1 MISSRFLWVE
11 PIDTN
16 SVTFFSTKFS
26 LLHTFSYSRYF
37 VNLFRSSVSF
47 SEIFMKDFWAFT
59 KTQIKRK
66 KIDIIFFMFRLEVTF
81 LQLPLTKRGLA
92 KFPLKACFP
101 EGILPIRRCVEGF
114 CDSENALTQLR
125 M

>member
-1 MISSRFLWVE
+1 M
-11 PIDTN
+11 
-16 SVTFFSTKFS
+16 
-26 LLHTFSYSRYF
+26 LLD
-37 VNLFRSSVSF
+37 
-47 SEIFMKDFWAFT
+47 EIFVA
-59 KTQIKRK
+59 
-66 KIDIIFFMFRLEVTF
+66 
-81 LQLPLTKRGLA
+81 LQLTKRGLA